1 LKNDHVLFVLIPNK
15 EKESEKYEY
24 ELENY

>member
-1 LKNDHVLFVLIPNK
+1 LKNDHVFFVLIPNK

-24 ELENY
+24 ELETY